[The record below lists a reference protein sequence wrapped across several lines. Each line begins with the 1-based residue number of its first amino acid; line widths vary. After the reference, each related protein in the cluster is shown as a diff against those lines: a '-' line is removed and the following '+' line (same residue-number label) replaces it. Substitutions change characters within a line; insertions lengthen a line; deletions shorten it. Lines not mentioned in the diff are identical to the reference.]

1 MENLIH
7 LLHMGGYSCV
17 IMNKAEVRTFKRRG
31 VADLYDL
38 LLNDKAYL
46 QGSTVTDKV
55 IGKAAAAL
63 MILGGVKR
71 IYADVISESA
81 LKILGEAG
89 IRTEF
94 FRKVPFIKN
103 RDKTGWCPL
112 EAACY
117 GMERSGDIY
126 PIIENF
132 FHRMRVREM
141 SVAV

>member
-38 LLNDKAYL
+38 LLNNKAYL

-55 IGKAAAAL
+55 IGKAAASL

-71 IYADVISESA
+71 IYAAVISESA
-81 LKILGEAG
+81 LKLLEEAG

-94 FRKVPFIKN
+94 LMKVPFIKN
-103 RDKTGWCPL
+103 REKNGWCPL
-112 EAACY
+112 EAACN
-117 GMERSGDIY
+117 GMERPEDIF

-132 FHRMRVREM
+132 FHGMRVREM
-141 SVAV
+141 LMAV